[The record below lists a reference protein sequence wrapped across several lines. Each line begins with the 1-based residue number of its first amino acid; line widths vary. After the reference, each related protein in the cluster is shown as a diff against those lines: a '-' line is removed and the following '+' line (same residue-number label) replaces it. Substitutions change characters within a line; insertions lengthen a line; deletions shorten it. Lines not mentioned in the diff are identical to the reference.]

1 MRGAL
6 VSQLLIGGAL
16 QVPVRDLSLPPPT
29 LKAVPAALTAV
40 PTLFTPAKHVSF
52 AAVA

>member
-1 MRGAL
+1 MSSAL
-6 VSQLLIGGAL
+6 VSELLIGCAP
-16 QVPVRDLSLPPPT
+16 QVAVTDLSLPPPT

-40 PTLFTPAKHVSF
+40 PTLFTPAKHVPF